1 MNHKLKY
8 NFLLMLA
15 ALIWGSAFVAQ
26 SVGMDYL
33 GPFTF
38 NCVRSFMG
46 SLFLIPVIFFLDRQ
60 KKTGEGEAERT
71 DGDAEGQRTAG
82 RNGRKN
88 AGRGAAEKRGKK
100 NAGQGA
106 AEKRGKKNAGQDAA
120 GSDESI
126 EPRRVLIIG
135 GVCCGVILTVSTSL
149 QQIGLVYT
157 TAGKAGFIT
166 ALYILIVP
174 LLGLFLGKK
183 VGGKTWIG
191 VALAVAG
198 MYLLC
203 IKEGFSISY
212 GDFMVL
218 LCAFVFSLHILTVD
232 YFSPKVDG
240 VRLSCIQFFVCG
252 CLCAVPMVL
261 FERPEIRQILQAW
274 LPLAYAGVLSS
285 GVAYTLQII
294 TQKHLNP
301 TVASLL
307 MSLESVFA
315 ALTGWLILKER
326 LSPKEL
332 LGCVLVFAAII
343 LAQLPENGKK
353 ASA

>member
-38 NCVRSFMG
+38 NSVRSFMG
-46 SLFLIPVIFFLDRQ
+46 SLVLLPVIWFMDRQ
-60 KKTGEGEAERT
+60 KKAEAARQKNMEGT
-71 DGDAEGQRTAG
+71 KVQQR
-82 RNGRKN
+82 K
-88 AGRGAAEKRGKK
+88 
-100 NAGQGA
+100 
-106 AEKRGKKNAGQDAA
+106 
-120 GSDESI
+120 
-126 EPRRVLIIG
+126 VLLTG
-135 GVCCGVILTVSTSL
+135 GVCCGIILTVSTSL
-149 QQIGLVYT
+149 QQIGLQYT
-157 TAGKAGFIT
+157 SAGKAGFIT

-174 LLGLFLGKK
+174 LLGMFLGKK
-183 VGGKTWIG
+183 AGIKTWIG
-191 VALAVAG
+191 VALAVVG

-240 VRLSCIQFFVCG
+240 IRLSCIQFFVCG
-252 CLCAVPMVL
+252 CISAFPML
-261 FERPEIRQILQAW
+261 LSEHPTLHQILQAW

-315 ALTGWLILKER
+315 VLTGWLVLKER
-326 LSPKEL
+326 LSMREL

-343 LAQLPENGKK
+343 LAQLPQRQKEKI
-353 ASA
+353 

>member
-1 MNHKLKY
+1 MPGLRRKCKMDHKLRY

-33 GPFTF
+33 EPFSF

-46 SLFLIPVIFFLDRQ
+46 SLVLLPVIWFMDRQ
-60 KKTGEGEAERT
+60 KRKSKSAGLESAP
-71 DGDAEGQRTAG
+71 AEGIQAVQP
-82 RNGRKN
+82 
-88 AGRGAAEKRGKK
+88 AAESTKVK
-100 NAGQGA
+100 NNKA
-106 AEKRGKKNAGQDAA
+106 
-120 GSDESI
+120 
-126 EPRRVLIIG
+126 LLMG
-135 GVCCGVILTVSTSL
+135 GLCCGVILTLSTSL
-149 QQIGLVYT
+149 QQIGIKYT
-157 TAGKAGFIT
+157 SAGKAGFIT

-174 LLGLFLGKK
+174 LLGMLLGKK
-183 VGGKTWIG
+183 VGIRTWIG
-191 VALAVAG
+191 VALAVVG

-218 LCAFVFSLHILTVD
+218 LCALVFSLHILAVD
-232 YFSPKVDG
+232 YFSPRVDG
-240 VRLSCIQFFVCG
+240 IRLSCIQFFVCG
-252 CLCAVPMVL
+252 CISAFPML
-261 FERPEIRQILQAW
+261 LWEQPEISQIIQAW
-274 LPLAYAGVLSS
+274 QPLVYAGVLSS
-285 GVAYTLQII
+285 GVAYTLQIV

-315 ALTGWLILKER
+315 VLTGWLVLNER

-332 LGCVLVFAAII
+332 LGCVLVFTAII
-343 LAQLPENGKK
+343 LAQLPQKQKKK
-353 ASA
+353 AVK

>member
-1 MNHKLKY
+1 MSGKLKY

-38 NCVRSFMG
+38 NSVRSFMG
-46 SLFLIPVIFFLDRQ
+46 SLVLLPVIWFMDRQ
-60 KKTGEGEAERT
+60 KK
-71 DGDAEGQRTAG
+71 DGAKGD
-82 RNGRKN
+82 
-88 AGRGAAEKRGKK
+88 
-100 NAGQGA
+100 GQGA
-106 AEKRGKKNAGQDAA
+106 LGKSAEVKQQEKKT
-120 GSDESI
+120 
-126 EPRRVLIIG
+126 LLLG
-135 GVCCGVILTVSTSL
+135 GLCCGVILTVSTSL

-174 LLGLFLGKK
+174 LLGLFLGRR
-183 VGGKTWIG
+183 VGGKTWLG
-191 VALAVAG
+191 VALAVIG

-252 CLCAVPMVL
+252 CLCAVPMMI
-261 FERPEIRQILQAW
+261 FEHPEIYQILQAW
-274 LPLAYAGVLSS
+274 LPLIYAGVLSS

-315 ALTGWLILKER
+315 ALTGWLILNER

-343 LAQLPENGKK
+343 LAQLPESKK
-353 ASA
+353 REVA

>member
-1 MNHKLKY
+1 MNHNLKY

-33 GPFTF
+33 GPFSF

-46 SLFLIPVIFFLDRQ
+46 SLVLLPVIWFMDRQ
-60 KKTGEGEAERT
+60 KKETAEHDGQKTEEGTRE
-71 DGDAEGQRTAG
+71 Q
-82 RNGRKN
+82 N
-88 AGRGAAEKRGKK
+88 KK
-100 NAGQGA
+100 
-106 AEKRGKKNAGQDAA
+106 
-120 GSDESI
+120 
-126 EPRRVLIIG
+126 VLLSG
-135 GVCCGVILTVSTSL
+135 GLCCGVILTLSTSL
-149 QQIGLVYT
+149 QQIGIKYT

-174 LLGLFLGKK
+174 LLGLILGKK
-183 VGGKTWIG
+183 VRNKTWLG

-218 LCAFVFSLHILTVD
+218 LCALVFSLHILAVD
-232 YFSPKVDG
+232 YFSPRVDG
-240 VRLSCIQFFVCG
+240 IRLSCIQFFVCG
-252 CLCAVPMVL
+252 CISAVPMLVW
-261 FERPEIRQILQAW
+261 EHPEISQIIRAW
-274 LPLAYAGVLSS
+274 QPLAYAGVLSS
-285 GVAYTLQII
+285 GVAYTLQIV

-315 ALTGWLILKER
+315 VLTGWLVLNER
-326 LSPKEL
+326 LSLKEL
-332 LGCVLVFAAII
+332 LGCVLVFTAII
-343 LAQLPENGKK
+343 LAQLPQKQKK
-353 ASA
+353 LAVK

>member
-1 MNHKLKY
+1 MNHNLKY

-33 GPFTF
+33 GPFSF

-46 SLFLIPVIFFLDRQ
+46 SLVLLPVIWFMDRQ
-60 KKTGEGEAERT
+60 KKETAEHDGQKTEEGTRE
-71 DGDAEGQRTAG
+71 Q
-82 RNGRKN
+82 N
-88 AGRGAAEKRGKK
+88 KK
-100 NAGQGA
+100 
-106 AEKRGKKNAGQDAA
+106 
-120 GSDESI
+120 
-126 EPRRVLIIG
+126 VLLSG
-135 GVCCGVILTVSTSL
+135 GLCCGVILTLSTSL
-149 QQIGLVYT
+149 QQIGIKYT

-174 LLGLFLGKK
+174 LLGLILGKK
-183 VGGKTWIG
+183 VGNKTWLG

-218 LCAFVFSLHILTVD
+218 LCALVFSLHILAVD
-232 YFSPKVDG
+232 YFSPRVDG
-240 VRLSCIQFFVCG
+240 IRLSCIQFFVCG
-252 CLCAVPMVL
+252 CISAVPMLVWEHPAISQL
-261 FERPEIRQILQAW
+261 IRAW
-274 LPLAYAGVLSS
+274 QPLAYAGVLSS
-285 GVAYTLQII
+285 GVAYTLQIV

-315 ALTGWLILKER
+315 VLTGWLVLNER

-332 LGCVLVFAAII
+332 LGCVLVFTAII
-343 LAQLPENGKK
+343 LAQLPQKQKK
-353 ASA
+353 PAVK

>member
-1 MNHKLKY
+1 MDHKLRY

-33 GPFTF
+33 GPFSF

-46 SLFLIPVIFFLDRQ
+46 SLVLLPVIWFMDRQ
-60 KKTGEGEAERT
+60 KKETAEHDGQKTEEGTRE
-71 DGDAEGQRTAG
+71 Q
-82 RNGRKN
+82 N
-88 AGRGAAEKRGKK
+88 KK
-100 NAGQGA
+100 
-106 AEKRGKKNAGQDAA
+106 
-120 GSDESI
+120 
-126 EPRRVLIIG
+126 VLLSG
-135 GVCCGVILTVSTSL
+135 GLCCGVILTLSTSL
-149 QQIGLVYT
+149 QQIGIKYT

-174 LLGLFLGKK
+174 LLGLILGKK
-183 VGGKTWIG
+183 VGNKTWLG

-218 LCAFVFSLHILTVD
+218 LCALVFSLHILAVD
-232 YFSPKVDG
+232 YFSPRVDG
-240 VRLSCIQFFVCG
+240 IRLSCIQFFVCG
-252 CLCAVPMVL
+252 CISAVPMLVW
-261 FERPEIRQILQAW
+261 EHPEISQIIRAW
-274 LPLAYAGVLSS
+274 QPLAYAGVLSS
-285 GVAYTLQII
+285 GVAYTLQIV

-315 ALTGWLILKER
+315 VLTGWLVLNER
-326 LSPKEL
+326 LSLKEL
-332 LGCVLVFAAII
+332 LGCVLVFTAII
-343 LAQLPENGKK
+343 LAQLPQKQKK
-353 ASA
+353 PAVK

>member
-1 MNHKLKY
+1 MNGKLKY

-38 NCVRSFMG
+38 NSVRSFMG
-46 SLFLIPVIFFLDRQ
+46 SLVLLPVIWFMDRQ
-60 KKTGEGEAERT
+60 KK
-71 DGDAEGQRTAG
+71 DGAKGD
-82 RNGRKN
+82 
-88 AGRGAAEKRGKK
+88 
-100 NAGQGA
+100 GQGA
-106 AEKRGKKNAGQDAA
+106 LGKSAEVKQQEKKT
-120 GSDESI
+120 
-126 EPRRVLIIG
+126 LLLG
-135 GVCCGVILTVSTSL
+135 GLCCGVILTVSTSL

-174 LLGLFLGKK
+174 LLGLFLGRR
-183 VGGKTWIG
+183 VGGKTWLG
-191 VALAVAG
+191 VALAVIG

-252 CLCAVPMVL
+252 CLCAVPMAL
-261 FERPEIRQILQAW
+261 FEHPEIHQILQAW
-274 LPLAYAGVLSS
+274 LPLIYAGVLSS

-315 ALTGWLILKER
+315 ALTGWLILNER
-326 LSPKEL
+326 LTPKEL

-343 LAQLPENGKK
+343 LAQLPENKK
-353 ASA
+353 REVA

>member
-1 MNHKLKY
+1 MDHKLRY

-33 GPFTF
+33 EPFSF

-46 SLFLIPVIFFLDRQ
+46 SLVLLPVIWFMDRQ
-60 KKTGEGEAERT
+60 KRKSKSAGLESAP
-71 DGDAEGQRTAG
+71 AEGIQAVQP
-82 RNGRKN
+82 
-88 AGRGAAEKRGKK
+88 AAESTKVK
-100 NAGQGA
+100 NNKA
-106 AEKRGKKNAGQDAA
+106 
-120 GSDESI
+120 
-126 EPRRVLIIG
+126 LLMG
-135 GVCCGVILTVSTSL
+135 GLCCGVILTLSTSL
-149 QQIGLVYT
+149 QQIGIKYT
-157 TAGKAGFIT
+157 SAGKAGFIT

-174 LLGLFLGKK
+174 LLGMLLGKK
-183 VGGKTWIG
+183 VGIRTWIG
-191 VALAVAG
+191 VALAVVG

-218 LCAFVFSLHILTVD
+218 LCALVFSLHILAVD
-232 YFSPKVDG
+232 YFSPRVDG
-240 VRLSCIQFFVCG
+240 IRLSCIQFFVCG
-252 CLCAVPMVL
+252 CISAFPML
-261 FERPEIRQILQAW
+261 LWEQPEISQIIQAW
-274 LPLAYAGVLSS
+274 QPLVYAGVLSS
-285 GVAYTLQII
+285 GVAYTLQIV

-315 ALTGWLILKER
+315 VLTGWLVLNER

-332 LGCVLVFAAII
+332 LGCVLVFTAII
-343 LAQLPENGKK
+343 LAQLPQKQKKK
-353 ASA
+353 AVK

>member
-1 MNHKLKY
+1 MNHKLRY
-8 NFLLMLA
+8 NLLLMLA

-33 GPFTF
+33 EPFTF
-38 NCVRSFMG
+38 NSVRSFMG
-46 SLFLIPVIFFLDRQ
+46 SLVLLPVIFFMDRQ
-60 KKTGEGEAERT
+60 KKAGEGDANRP
-71 DGDAEGQRTAG
+71 DGDAAHRELPGKSREKNAV
-82 RNGRKN
+82 REAPEKNGRKN
-88 AGRGAAEKRGKK
+88 AV
-100 NAGQGA
+100 
-106 AEKRGKKNAGQDAA
+106 QDATGKDA
-120 GSDESI
+120 DVQ
-126 EPRRVLIIG
+126 RRKILLTG

-252 CLCAVPMVL
+252 CLCAVPMML
-261 FERPEIRQILQAW
+261 FERPEIHQILQAW

-343 LAQLPENGKK
+343 LAQLPENGRITVNQKQ
-353 ASA
+353 

>member
-8 NFLLMLA
+8 NVLLMLA

-33 GPFTF
+33 GPFSL

-46 SLFLIPVIFFLDRQ
+46 SLVLLPVIWFMDRQ
-60 KKTGEGEAERT
+60 KKEKEQDAGVKAADAEDRKENQAAEGENA
-71 DGDAEGQRTAG
+71 
-82 RNGRKN
+82 RNGK
-88 AGRGAAEKRGKK
+88 
-100 NAGQGA
+100 
-106 AEKRGKKNAGQDAA
+106 
-120 GSDESI
+120 
-126 EPRRVLIIG
+126 VLLTG
-135 GVCCGVILTVSTSL
+135 GLCCGVILTLSTSL
-149 QQIGLVYT
+149 QQIGIQYT

-174 LLGLFLGKK
+174 LLGIVLGKK
-183 VGGKTWIG
+183 VGTKTWIG
-191 VALAVAG
+191 VGLAVLG

-218 LCAFVFSLHILTVD
+218 LCAVVFSLHILTVD

-240 VRLSCIQFFVCG
+240 IRLSCIQFFVCG
-252 CLCAVPMVL
+252 CISAFPMVL
-261 FERPEIRQILQAW
+261 MEQPHLSQILQAW

-315 ALTGWLILKER
+315 VLTGWLVLKER
-326 LSPKEL
+326 LSVKEL

-343 LAQLPENGKK
+343 LAQLPQKQKEKQ
-353 ASA
+353 S

>member
-1 MNHKLKY
+1 MSGKLKY

-38 NCVRSFMG
+38 NSVRSFMG
-46 SLFLIPVIFFLDRQ
+46 SLVLLPVIWFMDRQ
-60 KKTGEGEAERT
+60 KK
-71 DGDAEGQRTAG
+71 DGAKGD
-82 RNGRKN
+82 
-88 AGRGAAEKRGKK
+88 
-100 NAGQGA
+100 GQGA
-106 AEKRGKKNAGQDAA
+106 LGKSAEVKQQEKK
-120 GSDESI
+120 I
-126 EPRRVLIIG
+126 LLLG
-135 GVCCGVILTVSTSL
+135 GLCCGVILTVSTSL

-174 LLGLFLGKK
+174 LLGLFLGRK
-183 VGGKTWIG
+183 VGGKTWLG
-191 VALAVAG
+191 VALAVIG

-252 CLCAVPMVL
+252 CLCAVPMVI
-261 FERPEIRQILQAW
+261 FEHPEIYQILQAW
-274 LPLAYAGVLSS
+274 LPLIYAGVLSS

-315 ALTGWLILKER
+315 ALTGWLILNER

-343 LAQLPENGKK
+343 LAQLPESKK
-353 ASA
+353 REVA

>member
-8 NFLLMLA
+8 NILLMLA

-33 GPFTF
+33 GPFSF

-46 SLFLIPVIFFLDRQ
+46 SLVLVPVIWFMDRQ
-60 KKTGEGEAERT
+60 KK
-71 DGDAEGQRTAG
+71 DGDAGQIPAEMEKEDRTAKKEKENRPAEG
-82 RNGRKN
+82 K
-88 AGRGAAEKRGKK
+88 AAPDKK
-100 NAGQGA
+100 ALL
-106 AEKRGKKNAGQDAA
+106 K
-120 GSDESI
+120 
-126 EPRRVLIIG
+126 G
-135 GVCCGVILTVSTSL
+135 GLCCGVILTLSTSL
-149 QQIGLVYT
+149 QQIGIQYT

-174 LLGLFLGKK
+174 LLGIALGRK
-183 VGGKTWIG
+183 VGIKTWIG
-191 VALAVAG
+191 VGLAVLG

-218 LCAFVFSLHILTVD
+218 LCALVFSLHILAVD

-240 VRLSCIQFFVCG
+240 IRLSCIQFFVCG
-252 CLCAVPMVL
+252 CISVFPMVL
-261 FERPEIRQILQAW
+261 WERPQLHQILQAW
-274 LPLAYAGVLSS
+274 LPLVYAGVLSS

-326 LSPKEL
+326 LSAKEL
-332 LGCVLVFAAII
+332 LGCILVFTAIV
-343 LAQLPENGKK
+343 LAQLPQKEKKTAAEGMDNG
-353 ASA
+353 S

>member
-1 MNHKLKY
+1 MNHNLKY

-33 GPFTF
+33 GPFSF

-46 SLFLIPVIFFLDRQ
+46 SLVLLPVIWFMDRQ
-60 KKTGEGEAERT
+60 KKETAEHDGQKTEEGTRE
-71 DGDAEGQRTAG
+71 Q
-82 RNGRKN
+82 N
-88 AGRGAAEKRGKK
+88 KK
-100 NAGQGA
+100 
-106 AEKRGKKNAGQDAA
+106 
-120 GSDESI
+120 
-126 EPRRVLIIG
+126 VLLYG
-135 GVCCGVILTVSTSL
+135 GLCCGVILTLSTSL
-149 QQIGLVYT
+149 QQIGIKYT

-174 LLGLFLGKK
+174 LLGLILGKK
-183 VGGKTWIG
+183 VGIKTWIG

-218 LCAFVFSLHILTVD
+218 LCALIFSLHILAVD
-232 YFSPKVDG
+232 YFSPRVDG
-240 VRLSCIQFFVCG
+240 IRLSCIQFFVCG
-252 CLCAVPMVL
+252 CISAVPMLVWEHPEL
-261 FERPEIRQILQAW
+261 FQIIRAW
-274 LPLAYAGVLSS
+274 QPLAYAGVLSS
-285 GVAYTLQII
+285 GVAYTLQIV

-315 ALTGWLILKER
+315 VLTGWLVLNER

-332 LGCVLVFAAII
+332 LGCVLVFTAII
-343 LAQLPENGKK
+343 LAQLPQKQKK
-353 ASA
+353 PAVK

>member
-1 MNHKLKY
+1 MSGKLKY

-38 NCVRSFMG
+38 NSVRSFMG
-46 SLFLIPVIFFLDRQ
+46 SLVLLPVIWFMDRQ
-60 KKTGEGEAERT
+60 KK
-71 DGDAEGQRTAG
+71 DGAKGD
-82 RNGRKN
+82 
-88 AGRGAAEKRGKK
+88 
-100 NAGQGA
+100 GQGA
-106 AEKRGKKNAGQDAA
+106 LGKSAEVKQQEKKT
-120 GSDESI
+120 
-126 EPRRVLIIG
+126 LLLG
-135 GVCCGVILTVSTSL
+135 GLCCGVILTASTSL

-174 LLGLFLGKK
+174 LLGLFLGRR
-183 VGGKTWIG
+183 VGGKTWLG
-191 VALAVAG
+191 VALAVIG

-252 CLCAVPMVL
+252 CLCAVPMVI
-261 FERPEIRQILQAW
+261 FEHPEIYQILQAW
-274 LPLAYAGVLSS
+274 LPLIYAGVLSS

-315 ALTGWLILKER
+315 ALTGWLILNER

-343 LAQLPENGKK
+343 LAQLPESKK
-353 ASA
+353 REVA

>member
-1 MNHKLKY
+1 MNHNLKY

-33 GPFTF
+33 GPFSF

-46 SLFLIPVIFFLDRQ
+46 SLVLLPVIWFMDRQ
-60 KKTGEGEAERT
+60 KKG
-71 DGDAEGQRTAG
+71 TAG
-82 RNGRKN
+82 NNGAVSAKAEAVS
-88 AGRGAAEKRGKK
+88 AGREEADGII
-100 NAGQGA
+100 AGQT
-106 AEKRGKKNAGQDAA
+106 AEAGIREEN
-120 GSDESI
+120 S
-126 EPRRVLIIG
+126 RVLLTG
-135 GVCCGVILTVSTSL
+135 GLCCGVILTLSTSL
-149 QQIGLVYT
+149 QQIGIKYT

-174 LLGLFLGKK
+174 LLGLVLGKK
-183 VGGKTWIG
+183 VGIKTWIG

-218 LCAFVFSLHILTVD
+218 LCALVFSLHILAVD
-232 YFSPKVDG
+232 YFSPRVDG
-240 VRLSCIQFFVCG
+240 IRLSCIQFFVCG
-252 CLCAVPMVL
+252 CISAVPMLVW
-261 FERPEIRQILQAW
+261 EHPELSQIIRAW
-274 LPLAYAGVLSS
+274 QPLAYAGVLSS
-285 GVAYTLQII
+285 GVAYTLQIV

-315 ALTGWLILKER
+315 VLTGWLVLNER

-343 LAQLPENGKK
+343 LAQLPQKQKK
-353 ASA
+353 PAVK

>member
-1 MNHKLKY
+1 MNHNLKY

-33 GPFTF
+33 GPFSF

-46 SLFLIPVIFFLDRQ
+46 SLVLLPVIWFMDRQ
-60 KKTGEGEAERT
+60 KKETAEHDGQKTEEGTRE
-71 DGDAEGQRTAG
+71 Q
-82 RNGRKN
+82 N
-88 AGRGAAEKRGKK
+88 KK
-100 NAGQGA
+100 
-106 AEKRGKKNAGQDAA
+106 
-120 GSDESI
+120 
-126 EPRRVLIIG
+126 VLLSG
-135 GVCCGVILTVSTSL
+135 GLCCGVILTLSTSL
-149 QQIGLVYT
+149 QQIGIKYT

-174 LLGLFLGKK
+174 LLGLILGKK
-183 VGGKTWIG
+183 VGNKTWLG

-218 LCAFVFSLHILTVD
+218 LCALVFSLHILAVD
-232 YFSPKVDG
+232 YFSPRVDG
-240 VRLSCIQFFVCG
+240 IRLSCIQFFVCG
-252 CLCAVPMVL
+252 CISAVPMLVW
-261 FERPEIRQILQAW
+261 EHPEISQIIRAW
-274 LPLAYAGVLSS
+274 QPLAYAGVLSS
-285 GVAYTLQII
+285 GVAYTLQIV

-315 ALTGWLILKER
+315 VLTGWLVLNER
-326 LSPKEL
+326 LSLKEL
-332 LGCVLVFAAII
+332 LGCVLVFTAII
-343 LAQLPENGKK
+343 LAQLPQKQKK
-353 ASA
+353 SAVK

>member
-1 MNHKLKY
+1 MSGKLKY

-38 NCVRSFMG
+38 NSVRSFMG
-46 SLFLIPVIFFLDRQ
+46 SLVLLPVIWFMDRQ
-60 KKTGEGEAERT
+60 KK
-71 DGDAEGQRTAG
+71 DGAKGD
-82 RNGRKN
+82 
-88 AGRGAAEKRGKK
+88 
-100 NAGQGA
+100 GQGA
-106 AEKRGKKNAGQDAA
+106 LGKSAEVKQQEKKT
-120 GSDESI
+120 
-126 EPRRVLIIG
+126 LLLG
-135 GVCCGVILTVSTSL
+135 GLCCGVILTVSTSL

-174 LLGLFLGKK
+174 LLGLFLGRK
-183 VGGKTWIG
+183 VGGKTWLG
-191 VALAVAG
+191 VALAVIG

-252 CLCAVPMVL
+252 CLCAVPMMI
-261 FERPEIRQILQAW
+261 FEHPEIYQILQAW
-274 LPLAYAGVLSS
+274 LPLIYAGVLSS

-315 ALTGWLILKER
+315 ALTGWLILNER

-343 LAQLPENGKK
+343 LAQLPESKK
-353 ASA
+353 REVD

>member
-1 MNHKLKY
+1 MNHNLKY

-33 GPFTF
+33 GPFSF

-46 SLFLIPVIFFLDRQ
+46 SLVLLPVIWFMDRQ
-60 KKTGEGEAERT
+60 KKETAEHDGQKTEEGTRE
-71 DGDAEGQRTAG
+71 Q
-82 RNGRKN
+82 N
-88 AGRGAAEKRGKK
+88 KK
-100 NAGQGA
+100 
-106 AEKRGKKNAGQDAA
+106 
-120 GSDESI
+120 
-126 EPRRVLIIG
+126 VLLYG
-135 GVCCGVILTVSTSL
+135 GLCCGVILTLSTSL
-149 QQIGLVYT
+149 QQIGIKYT

-174 LLGLFLGKK
+174 LLGLILGKK
-183 VGGKTWIG
+183 VGNKTWLG

-203 IKEGFSISY
+203 IKEGFYISY

-218 LCAFVFSLHILTVD
+218 LCALVFSLHILAVD
-232 YFSPKVDG
+232 YFSPRVDG
-240 VRLSCIQFFVCG
+240 IRLSCIQFFVCG
-252 CLCAVPMVL
+252 CISAVPMLVW
-261 FERPEIRQILQAW
+261 EHPEISQIIRAW
-274 LPLAYAGVLSS
+274 QPLAYAGVLSS
-285 GVAYTLQII
+285 GVAYTLQIV

-315 ALTGWLILKER
+315 VLTGWLVLNER
-326 LSPKEL
+326 LSLKEL
-332 LGCVLVFAAII
+332 LGCVLVFTAII
-343 LAQLPENGKK
+343 LAQLPQKQKK
-353 ASA
+353 PAVK

>member
-1 MNHKLKY
+1 MNHNLKY

-33 GPFTF
+33 GPFSF

-46 SLFLIPVIFFLDRQ
+46 SLVLLPVIWFMDRQ
-60 KKTGEGEAERT
+60 KKETAEHDGQKTEEGTRE
-71 DGDAEGQRTAG
+71 Q
-82 RNGRKN
+82 N
-88 AGRGAAEKRGKK
+88 KK
-100 NAGQGA
+100 
-106 AEKRGKKNAGQDAA
+106 
-120 GSDESI
+120 
-126 EPRRVLIIG
+126 VLLSG
-135 GVCCGVILTVSTSL
+135 GLCCGVILTLSTSL
-149 QQIGLVYT
+149 QQIGIKYT

-174 LLGLFLGKK
+174 LLGLILGKK
-183 VGGKTWIG
+183 VGNKTWLG

-203 IKEGFSISY
+203 IKEGFYISY

-218 LCAFVFSLHILTVD
+218 LCALVFSLHILAVD
-232 YFSPKVDG
+232 YFSPRVDG
-240 VRLSCIQFFVCG
+240 IRLSCIQFFVCG
-252 CLCAVPMVL
+252 CISAVPMLVW
-261 FERPEIRQILQAW
+261 EHPEISQIIRAW
-274 LPLAYAGVLSS
+274 QPLAYAGVLSS
-285 GVAYTLQII
+285 GVAYTLQIV

-315 ALTGWLILKER
+315 VLTGWLVLNER
-326 LSPKEL
+326 LSLKEL
-332 LGCVLVFAAII
+332 LGCVLVFTAII
-343 LAQLPENGKK
+343 LAQLPQKQKK
-353 ASA
+353 PAVK

>member
-1 MNHKLKY
+1 MSGKLKY

-38 NCVRSFMG
+38 NSVRSFMG
-46 SLFLIPVIFFLDRQ
+46 SLVLLPVIWFMDRQ
-60 KKTGEGEAERT
+60 KK
-71 DGDAEGQRTAG
+71 DGAKGD
-82 RNGRKN
+82 
-88 AGRGAAEKRGKK
+88 
-100 NAGQGA
+100 GQGA
-106 AEKRGKKNAGQDAA
+106 LGKSAEVKQQEKKT
-120 GSDESI
+120 
-126 EPRRVLIIG
+126 LLLG
-135 GVCCGVILTVSTSL
+135 GLCCGVILTVSTSL

-174 LLGLFLGKK
+174 LLGLFLGRR
-183 VGGKTWIG
+183 VGGKTWLG
-191 VALAVAG
+191 VALAVIG

-252 CLCAVPMVL
+252 CLCAVPMVI
-261 FERPEIRQILQAW
+261 FEHPEIYQILQAW
-274 LPLAYAGVLSS
+274 LPLIYAGVLSS

-315 ALTGWLILKER
+315 ALTGWLILNER

-343 LAQLPENGKK
+343 LAQLPESKK
-353 ASA
+353 REVA

>member
-8 NFLLMLA
+8 NILLMLA

-33 GPFTF
+33 GPFSF

-46 SLFLIPVIFFLDRQ
+46 SLVLIPVIWFMDRQ
-60 KKTGEGEAERT
+60 KKDEDAGSIPAEMEKEG
-71 DGDAEGQRTAG
+71 RTANKEKEN
-82 RNGRKN
+82 RSAR
-88 AGRGAAEKRGKK
+88 REAAPDKK
-100 NAGQGA
+100 
-106 AEKRGKKNAGQDAA
+106 
-120 GSDESI
+120 
-126 EPRRVLIIG
+126 VLLKG
-135 GVCCGVILTVSTSL
+135 GLCCGVILTLSTSL
-149 QQIGLVYT
+149 QQIGIQYT

-174 LLGLFLGKK
+174 LLGIALGRK
-183 VGGKTWIG
+183 VGIKTWIG
-191 VALAVAG
+191 VGLAVLG

-218 LCAFVFSLHILTVD
+218 LCALVFSLHILAVD

-240 VRLSCIQFFVCG
+240 IRLSCIQFFVCG
-252 CLCAVPMVL
+252 CISAFPMVL
-261 FERPEIRQILQAW
+261 WERPQLHQILQAW

-315 ALTGWLILKER
+315 ALTGWLVLKER
-326 LSPKEL
+326 LSAKEL
-332 LGCVLVFAAII
+332 LGCILVFTAIV
-343 LAQLPENGKK
+343 LAQLPQKEKK
-353 ASA
+353 TTA

>member
-1 MNHKLKY
+1 MSGKLKY

-38 NCVRSFMG
+38 NSVRSFMG
-46 SLFLIPVIFFLDRQ
+46 SLVLLPVIWFMDRQ
-60 KKTGEGEAERT
+60 KK
-71 DGDAEGQRTAG
+71 DGAKGD
-82 RNGRKN
+82 
-88 AGRGAAEKRGKK
+88 
-100 NAGQGA
+100 GQGA
-106 AEKRGKKNAGQDAA
+106 LGKSAEVKQQEKKT
-120 GSDESI
+120 
-126 EPRRVLIIG
+126 LLLG
-135 GVCCGVILTVSTSL
+135 GLCCGVILTVSTSL

-174 LLGLFLGKK
+174 LLGLFLGRR
-183 VGGKTWIG
+183 VGGKTWLG
-191 VALAVAG
+191 VALAVIG

-252 CLCAVPMVL
+252 CLCAVPMML
-261 FERPEIRQILQAW
+261 FEHPEIYQILQAW
-274 LPLAYAGVLSS
+274 LPLIYAGVLSS

-315 ALTGWLILKER
+315 ALTGWLILNER

-343 LAQLPENGKK
+343 LAQLPENKK
-353 ASA
+353 REVA

>member
-1 MNHKLKY
+1 MNHNLKY

-33 GPFTF
+33 GPFSF

-46 SLFLIPVIFFLDRQ
+46 SLVLLPVIWFMDRQ
-60 KKTGEGEAERT
+60 KKETAEHDGQKTEEGTRE
-71 DGDAEGQRTAG
+71 Q
-82 RNGRKN
+82 N
-88 AGRGAAEKRGKK
+88 KK
-100 NAGQGA
+100 
-106 AEKRGKKNAGQDAA
+106 
-120 GSDESI
+120 
-126 EPRRVLIIG
+126 VLLSG
-135 GVCCGVILTVSTSL
+135 GLCCGVILTLSTSL
-149 QQIGLVYT
+149 QQIGIKYT

-174 LLGLFLGKK
+174 LLGLILGKK
-183 VGGKTWIG
+183 VGNKTWLG

-218 LCAFVFSLHILTVD
+218 LCALVFSLHILAVD
-232 YFSPKVDG
+232 YFSPRVDG
-240 VRLSCIQFFVCG
+240 IRLSCIQFFVCG
-252 CLCAVPMVL
+252 CISAVPMLVW
-261 FERPEIRQILQAW
+261 EHPEISQIIRAW
-274 LPLAYAGVLSS
+274 QPLAYAGVLSS
-285 GVAYTLQII
+285 GVAYTLQIV

-315 ALTGWLILKER
+315 VLTGWLVLNER
-326 LSPKEL
+326 LSLKEL
-332 LGCVLVFAAII
+332 LGCVLVFTAII
-343 LAQLPENGKK
+343 LAQLPQKQK
-353 ASA
+353 SQP